1 MVVTTGDVEGGG
13 VGVWGMIEESQME
26 DEGKLCLKG
35 DFMVKTRRKF
45 EDKWKDG
52 GIDEQQMVR
61 PNCRCAQEGP
71 LSSKHSAKLFSE

>member
-13 VGVWGMIEESQME
+13 GGMIEESQME

-45 EDKWKDG
+45 DDKWKDG
-52 GIDEQQMVR
+52 GIDEQNMLNR
-61 PNCRCAQEGP
+61 
-71 LSSKHSAKLFSE
+71 LIK